1 MGLFFE
7 VSISL
12 PTNLTNL
19 TLDIKWVPLN
29 DPLQDGP
36 QKKKTLEFTRVYA
49 PQKQNM
55 EPQND
60 GLSQ

>member
-1 MGLFFE
+1 MGPIE
-7 VSISL
+7 W
-12 PTNLTNL
+12 PPAR
-19 TLDIKWVPLN
+19 WAA
-29 DPLQDGP
+29 
-36 QKKKTLEFTRVYA
+36 KKKTLEFTRVYA